1 MHVLASAGYLWWVSF
16 TYAHMLDPVRPPL
29 QSFAATLSYLRAS
42 NGSLQ
47 LNLISI
53 RRAAGKVSLDIKYV
67 SHEAVP
73 ANIYYLPMM
82 EDMAYA
88 APSFLPSGTLSSG
101 PAGWVGEIIGI
112 PVARGIE
119 CPRPRSRLPPS
130 KPMTAAKTARA
141 AGSQTP
147 SSRRRE
153 NRRGRSRR
161 RKREGVSVQGVI
173 NLALLGSRV

>member
-16 TYAHMLDPVRPPL
+16 TYAHMLNPVRPPL

-73 ANIYYLPMM
+73 GNIYYLPMM
-82 EDMAYA
+82 KDMAYA

-119 CPRPRSRLPPS
+119 CPRSRLPPS

-153 NRRGRSRR
+153 NRRRGRSRR